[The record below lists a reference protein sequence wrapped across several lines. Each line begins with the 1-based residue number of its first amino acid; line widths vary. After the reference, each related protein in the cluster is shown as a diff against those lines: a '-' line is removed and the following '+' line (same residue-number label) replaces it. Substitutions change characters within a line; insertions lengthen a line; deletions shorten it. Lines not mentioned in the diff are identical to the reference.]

1 MPITPEDRA
10 RQNIDKLLTDS
21 GWVVQDKRA
30 TNLSA
35 ARGVAVREFPLKPGH
50 GEADY
55 LLFVD
60 AASVGVIE
68 AKREG
73 VTLTGVELQ
82 TTKYSE
88 GIPDNLPAPRRPL
101 PFQYQSTGVET
112 RFTNLLEPDARS
124 RSVFSFHK
132 PDTLDAWLSR
142 ETQHSGS
149 TLRARLRNL
158 PPLITEGLRPAQ
170 ITAIRNLE
178 ISLADG
184 RPRALIQMAS
194 GGGKTYTACN
204 FIYRLVKHAGARR
217 VLFLVDRS
225 NLGRQTLKEFQQFRT
240 ELARNEGRS
249 YETGEQ
255 LLARTLKDRR
265 AKWGKRATC
274 QNARL

>member
-10 RQNIDKLLTDS
+10 RENIDRLLTAA
-21 GWVVQDKRA
+21 GWIVQHKKE

-35 ARGVAVREFPLKPGH
+35 GRGVAVREFPLKSGH

-60 AASVGVIE
+60 SASVGVVE
-68 AKREG
+68 AKKEG
-73 VTLTGVELQ
+73 DTLTGVELQ

-88 GIPDNLPAPRRPL
+88 GIPPNLTAARRPL

-112 RFTNLLEPDARS
+112 RFTNLLEPEARS
-124 RSVFSFHK
+124 RQIFAFHR
-132 PDTLDAWLSR
+132 PDTLDQWLGR
-142 ETQHSGS
+142 ELQHPGS
-149 TLRARLRNL
+149 TVRAKLCNM
-158 PPLITEGLRPAQ
+158 PALITDGLRPAQ

-178 ISLADG
+178 KSLADG

-204 FIYRLVKHAGARR
+204 FVYRLIKHADARR

-225 NLGRQTLKEFQQFRT
+225 NLGRQTLKEFQQSTTRPAAQGVSCSLRT
-240 ELARNEGRS
+240 
-249 YETGEQ
+249 T
-255 LLARTLKDRR
+255 T
-265 AKWGKRATC
+265 
-274 QNARL
+274 